1 MNRALNDPF
10 KMEKIYKAAKN
21 IYEGKYPEEF
31 ALLELE
37 GNVEG
42 TVSSLKMYF
51 DIFKYMM
58 NAKCYKM
65 GTSKAFTKFLLNHI
79 FRDYGIDAYKNA
91 LSAVKGNYEYRNSV
105 NNPQPGLIKACEE
118 SLIECGVEISLDEIP
133 TASIIA
139 ESKNKSKEAVS
150 MLNNRE
156 YVTLDDENNIGLKP
170 EKVTLNTQ
178 EIKDEMELDIQPA
191 ASILNVFSRLS
202 YKPWYAIAEFVDNST
217 QSYMSHEREMS
228 LIPDFEKLVVR
239 VNYDAVNNTLS
250 ITDNAFGMELD
261 RFKDA
266 ILLDAKSSLQTGRNE
281 FGMGL
286 KTAASWFGNVWH
298 VSSTQYGSKNRYTAT
313 VDIPK
318 LKKYS
323 LNSVVIHRTDEDE
336 NIHGTEILIEDVTKK
351 IKGSRTITKI
361 RDLLSSMYRRDINNK
376 NIEIFFNDEP
386 IFFQQYPILT
396 NFRGKSWKK
405 DLNFEVIFNEEVFNV
420 TGFVAIMNPGSF
432 PKAGFALFRQ
442 DRVVVGGTDNNYKPA
457 QIFGQ
462 AQSQKSLKLFGEL
475 NMNDFP
481 VNQAK
486 DGFIWDDGLED
497 EFISALKDNIQ
508 EYINIADMSIR
519 ERASE
524 VQYSEESS
532 EKVEKEVTN
541 TINNAFGERSEN
553 KIENEKETTNNTLE
567 AEDKSTDDVQE
578 YVETVLNNNAE
589 EQIIN
594 AKRQYNIPLNLVNSV
609 KFTVQWARGNN
620 KYWIEY
626 NEIEHDHY
634 EVLIN
639 IDHPFFLPFSKED
652 GFQKVLEKFA
662 LSFILSEREAKL
674 TSSKDGYIPKNVI
687 KNSMN
692 KYLEKLAEE

>member
-250 ITDNAFGMELD
+250 ITDNAFGMELE

>member
-1 MNRALNDPF
+1 MF
-10 KMEKIYKAAKN
+10 VYQEVQ
-21 IYEGKYPEEF
+21 EG
-31 ALLELE
+31 
-37 GNVEG
+37 
-42 TVSSLKMYF
+42 
-51 DIFKYMM
+51 
-58 NAKCYKM
+58 
-65 GTSKAFTKFLLNHI
+65 
-79 FRDYGIDAYKNA
+79 
-91 LSAVKGNYEYRNSV
+91 
-105 NNPQPGLIKACEE
+105 
-118 SLIECGVEISLDEIP
+118 
-133 TASIIA
+133 
-139 ESKNKSKEAVS
+139 
-150 MLNNRE
+150 

-250 ITDNAFGMELD
+250 ITDNAFGMELE

>member
-250 ITDNAFGMELD
+250 ITDNAFGMELE

-313 VDIPK
+313 K

>member
-250 ITDNAFGMELD
+250 ITDNAFGMELE

-405 DLNFEVIFNEEVFNV
+405 DLNF
-420 TGFVAIMNPGSF
+420 
-432 PKAGFALFRQ
+432 
-442 DRVVVGGTDNNYKPA
+442 
-457 QIFGQ
+457 
-462 AQSQKSLKLFGEL
+462 
-475 NMNDFP
+475 
-481 VNQAK
+481 
-486 DGFIWDDGLED
+486 
-497 EFISALKDNIQ
+497 
-508 EYINIADMSIR
+508 
-519 ERASE
+519 
-524 VQYSEESS
+524 
-532 EKVEKEVTN
+532 
-541 TINNAFGERSEN
+541 
-553 KIENEKETTNNTLE
+553 
-567 AEDKSTDDVQE
+567 
-578 YVETVLNNNAE
+578 
-589 EQIIN
+589 
-594 AKRQYNIPLNLVNSV
+594 
-609 KFTVQWARGNN
+609 
-620 KYWIEY
+620 
-626 NEIEHDHY
+626 
-634 EVLIN
+634 
-639 IDHPFFLPFSKED
+639 
-652 GFQKVLEKFA
+652 
-662 LSFILSEREAKL
+662 
-674 TSSKDGYIPKNVI
+674 
-687 KNSMN
+687 
-692 KYLEKLAEE
+692 